1 MRRIQRNR
9 KEILMARLV
18 QCVPNFS
25 EGRNKEIVEKIV
37 EEIRIIDE
45 VKLLDYSMDKDHNRS
60 VVTFIG
66 EPEKVIEAAFNAT
79 KTAAEL
85 IDMKTHRGGHPR
97 MGATDVIPL
106 IPISD
111 ITMEECIE
119 YSIQLGKR
127 IGEELGIS
135 VFLYEKSAKSKEREN
150 LADIRR
156 GQYEGMAEKLKKE
169 EWQPDFGPD
178 ILNERAGVTAVG
190 ARMPLVAFN
199 VNLAT
204 GDVEIA
210 KKIANV
216 VRARTGGFTY
226 CKAIGLEIAERGIV
240 QVSMNMVDYT
250 RTSLFRVF
258 DTIEREAKRYG
269 VNVIGSEII
278 GLVPMQALVDV
289 ADYYLRLENFDSSQ
303 ILEKR
308 MFE

>member
-1 MRRIQRNR
+1 
-9 KEILMARLV
+9 MARLV

-25 EGRNKEIVEKIV
+25 EGRNKEKVEKIV
-37 EEIRIIDE
+37 EEIRMIDE

-66 EPEKVIEAAFNAT
+66 EPEKVVEAAFNAA
-79 KTAAEL
+79 KVAAEL
-85 IDMKTHRGGHPR
+85 IDMKTHTGGHPR

-111 ITMEECIE
+111 VTMEECIE
-119 YSIQLGKR
+119 YSVQLGKR
-127 IGEELGIS
+127 IGEELGIP
-135 VFLYEKSAKSKEREN
+135 VFLYERSAKSKEREN

-156 GQYEGMAEKLKKE
+156 GQYEGMAEKLKQE
-169 EWQPDFGPD
+169 EWQPDFGPNT
-178 ILNERAGVTAVG
+178 LNEKAGVTAVG

-204 GDVEIA
+204 NNVEIA

-250 RTSLFRVF
+250 KTSLFRVF
-258 DTIEREAKRYG
+258 DTIEREARRYG

-308 MFE
+308 IFE